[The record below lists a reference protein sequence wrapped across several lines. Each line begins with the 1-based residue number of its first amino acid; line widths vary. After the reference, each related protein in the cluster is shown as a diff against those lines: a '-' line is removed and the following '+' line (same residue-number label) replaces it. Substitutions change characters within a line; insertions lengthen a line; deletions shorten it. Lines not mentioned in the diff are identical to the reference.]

1 MTESSTNA
9 AANPVANH
17 MTGRY
22 SGRVAVVI
30 GGEGGLGG
38 TAARLL
44 VAEGGR
50 VVIADYGVE
59 RGEAVTASL
68 GDAAAFAPCDVTDE
82 AQVAAAVDLA
92 VQRFGRLDGAFA
104 NAGIVGVVGPIVD
117 TPMDDWDRTMA
128 VLARGVFVTVKHA
141 ARAMIASGNGG
152 SIAITSSVAGVQGG
166 LGPHAY
172 AMAKAGVI
180 GLARSAASELAAH
193 RIRVN
198 AIAPGSIPTGMTAHV
213 MSGDPDDVA
222 GATKHIGAVS
232 PLGRS
237 GTPADIAEAVL
248 YFLSEAGSYVTGQV
262 LAVDAGLTSGASMSA
277 TWNETR
283 MVVAR

>member
-1 MTESSTNA
+1 MNGSA
-9 AANPVANH
+9 PGGH
-17 MTGRY
+17 GRY
-22 SGRVAVVI
+22 EGRVAIVT
-30 GGEGGLGG
+30 GGASGLGEA
-38 TAARLL
+38 TARLV

-59 RGEAVTASL
+59 RGEAVAASL
-68 GDAAAFAPCDVTDE
+68 GEGAAFAPCDVTDE

-92 VQRFGRLDGAFA
+92 IARFGRLDGAFA
-104 NAGIVGVVGPIVD
+104 NAGIVGVVGPLAD
-117 TPMDDWDRTMA
+117 TPMADWDRTMA

-141 ARAMIASGNGG
+141 ARAMIAAGNGG
-152 SIAITSSVAGVQGG
+152 SIALTSSVAGVQGG

-180 GLARSAASELAAH
+180 GLARSASAELAAH

-213 MSGDPDDVA
+213 MSGNPDDVEMA
-222 GATKHIGAVS
+222 ATRMSASS
-232 PLGRS
+232 PLGRA
-237 GTPADIAEAVL
+237 GTPGDIAEAVL
-248 YFLSEAGSYVTGQV
+248 YFFSDAGSYVTGQV
-262 LAVDAGLTSGASMSA
+262 LVVDAGLTAGASMA
-277 TWNETR
+277 GVWKETR